1 MQIPLPGAHPCDRQ
15 LGIPAGLG
23 RISVENAGGEQR
35 GLGVRIVGEEGEA
48 PAPDDVDGGSWLPV
62 VWGPFRTCRQ
72 SALQGQTLV
81 QPVPVHIPHGEID
94 IALQVVGQGAEHLDL
109 DPLVP
114 ARCPLD
120 GPDIGGEDAQ
130 PIQKTS
136 HTVGTAAV
144 TTVLIGARGAVSHQQ
159 ANGSVYTEPLL
170 ATTASYYCQCSE
182 TKVECCLYW
191 CYTLLVIGCQ
201 IGNLV
206 EGGPQNVGIA

>member
-1 MQIPLPGAHPCDRQ
+1 MLKEHPHEPVRPLLGLVPNLVEQARRNLPG
-15 LGIPAGLG
+15 
-23 RISVENAGGEQR
+23 GELPLLLR
-35 GLGVRIVGEEGEA
+35 GEVGHA
-48 PAPDDVDGGSWLPV
+48 
-62 VWGPFRTCRQ
+62 
-72 SALQGQTLV
+72 LV

-170 ATTASYYCQCSE
+170 ATTASVQKQRLNVASIGAILCS
-182 TKVECCLYW
+182 
-191 CYTLLVIGCQ
+191 
-201 IGNLV
+201 
-206 EGGPQNVGIA
+206 